1 MFAQSFDPEE
11 SKMAPASKRDV
22 ERTIGSVIAHP
33 LRSRCLNRLAERTAS
48 PAELAIEFRK
58 PLSDVSYHV
67 ATLLK
72 AGAIE
77 LVGERPVRGSI
88 QHFYRAIS
96 MPYVDTA
103 ENADL
108 TLEERLDFARLTI
121 QLATADATIALDAK
135 TLNRRPDAHVV
146 RMPMVVDEDGWGELG
161 KLYAEMVERIF
172 AVRAASDQRRAERGS
187 ADGADPGTDED
198 GEGEIPITAFVTFFE
213 RPPR

>member
-1 MFAQSFDPEE
+1 
-11 SKMAPASKRDV
+11 MAPANKSETD
-22 ERTIGSVIAHP
+22 RTIGSVIAHP

-96 MPYVDTA
+96 MPIVDTA
-103 ENADL
+103 ENSEL
-108 TLEERLDFARLTI
+108 SLEERLDFARLSI

-146 RMPMVVDEDGWGELG
+146 RMPMHVDEDGWSELAA
-161 KLYAEMVERIF
+161 LYAEMLERLF
-172 AVRAASDQRRAERGS
+172 AIRDVNAQRAAERGGGD
-187 ADGADPGTDED
+187 DGEGTDED
-198 GEGEIPITAFVTFFE
+198 GEGEIPITAFITFFE

>member
-1 MFAQSFDPEE
+1 
-11 SKMAPASKRDV
+11 MASANKRDID
-22 ERTIGSVIAHP
+22 RTIGSVVAHP
-33 LRSRCLNRLAERTAS
+33 LRARCLTALADRTAS

-88 QHFYRAIS
+88 QHFYRAIV

-108 TLEERLDFARLTI
+108 PLDGRLQFARLTV
-121 QLATADATIALDAK
+121 QLAAADATIAIDAK
-135 TLNRRPDAHVV
+135 TFNQRPDAHVV
-146 RMPMVVDEDGWGELG
+146 RMPMVVDEDGWGELAE
-161 KLYAEMVERIF
+161 LYAEMVERLF
-172 AVRAASDQRRAERGS
+172 AVRAASDQRRAERGAEAAADDGS
-187 ADGADPGTDED
+187 ADGQD
-198 GEGEIPITAFVTFFE
+198 GDGEIPTTAFVTFFE

>member
-1 MFAQSFDPEE
+1 
-11 SKMAPASKRDV
+11 MASANKRNV
-22 ERTIGSVIAHP
+22 GRTIGSVVAHP
-33 LRSRCLNRLAERTAS
+33 LRARCLTALADRTAS

-88 QHFYRAIS
+88 QHFYRAIA

-103 ENADL
+103 ENSDL
-108 TLEERLDFARLTI
+108 TLDERLEFARLTT
-121 QLATADATIALDAK
+121 QLAAADATIALDAK

-146 RMPMVVDEDGWGELG
+146 RMPMVVDEDGWGELAE
-161 KLYAEMVERIF
+161 LYAEMVERHL
-172 AVRAASDQRRAERGS
+172 AVRAASDRRRAERGGGES
-187 ADGADPGTDED
+187 TDGAAAGTGED
-198 GEGEIPITAFVTFFE
+198 GDGEIPITAFVTFFE

>member
-1 MFAQSFDPEE
+1 
-11 SKMAPASKRDV
+11 MASSNKRDV
-22 ERTIGSVIAHP
+22 GRTIGSVVAHP
-33 LRSRCLNRLAERTAS
+33 LRARCLTALADRTAS

-88 QHFYRAIS
+88 QHFYRAIT

-103 ENADL
+103 QNAEL
-108 TLEERLDFARLTI
+108 SLEERLDFARIAFQLT
-121 QLATADATIALDAK
+121 AADATIALDAK
-135 TLNRRPDAHVV
+135 TLNSRPDAHVV
-146 RMPMVVDEDGWGELG
+146 RMPMVVDEKAWSELAE
-161 KLYAEMVERIF
+161 LYAEMVERIF

-187 ADGADPGTDED
+187 DDGAAPAADD
-198 GEGEIPITAFVTFFE
+198 GGDGEIPITAFVTFFE

>member
-1 MFAQSFDPEE
+1 
-11 SKMAPASKRDV
+11 MASANKRQAD
-22 ERTIGSVIAHP
+22 RTIGSVVAHP
-33 LRSRCLNRLAERTAS
+33 LRSRCLTRLAETTAS

-88 QHFYRAIS
+88 QHFYRAIT
-96 MPYVDTA
+96 MPYVDTPETA
-103 ENADL
+103 NL
-108 TLEERLDFARLTI
+108 PLEERIEFARQAT
-121 QLATADATIALDAK
+121 QLATADATIALDAG
-135 TLNRRPDAHVV
+135 TFNRRPDSHAV
-146 RMPMVVDEDGWGELG
+146 RMPMVVDEEGWSELAE
-161 KLYAEMVERIF
+161 LYAEMVERIF

-187 ADGADPGTDED
+187 DEGESAGSTDDGGDGA
-198 GEGEIPITAFVTFFE
+198 IPITAFVTFLE

>member
-1 MFAQSFDPEE
+1 
-11 SKMAPASKRDV
+11 MAPANKREVD
-22 ERTIGSVIAHP
+22 RTIGSVVAHP
-33 LRSRCLNRLAERTAS
+33 LRSRCLTRLAEVTAS

-67 ATLLK
+67 AALLK

-103 ENADL
+103 ENAEMSLDDR
-108 TLEERLDFARLTI
+108 LEFARLTM
-121 QLATADATIALDAK
+121 QLGAADATIAIDAK

-146 RMPMVVDEDGWGELG
+146 RIPMVVDEEGWGELAE
-161 KLYAEMVERIF
+161 LYDEMVERIF
-172 AVRAASDQRRAERGS
+172 AVRAASDQRRADRGDAKAASDAEGAAS
-187 ADGADPGTDED
+187 ADGD
-198 GEGEIPITAFVTFFE
+198 GDGAIPITAFVTFFE

>member
-1 MFAQSFDPEE
+1 
-11 SKMAPASKRDV
+11 MAPANKREVD
-22 ERTIGSVIAHP
+22 RTIGSVVAHP
-33 LRSRCLNRLAERTAS
+33 LRARCLTALADRTAS

-88 QHFYRAIS
+88 QHFYRAIT

-108 TLEERLDFARLTI
+108 SLDERLQFARLIT
-121 QLATADATIALDAK
+121 QLAAADATIALDAR
-135 TLNRRPDAHVV
+135 TFNRRPEANVV
-146 RMPMVVDEDGWGELG
+146 RMPMVVDEDAWGELAE
-161 KLYAEMVERIF
+161 LYDEMVERIF
-172 AVRAASDQRRAERGS
+172 AVRAASDQRRAERGGS
-187 ADGADPGTDED
+187 GDASGDGAAASADED
-198 GEGEIPITAFVTFFE
+198 GDGDIPITAFVTFFE

>member
-1 MFAQSFDPEE
+1 MASVKKREFD
-11 SKMAPASKRDV
+11 
-22 ERTIGSVIAHP
+22 RTIGSVVSHP
-33 LRSRCLNRLAERTAS
+33 LRSRCLTALADRTAS
-48 PAELAIEFRK
+48 PAELAHEFRK

-96 MPYVDTA
+96 MPYVNTV

-108 TLEERLDFARLTI
+108 SLEERLDFARIAFQLT
-121 QLATADATIALDAK
+121 AADATNALDAGI
-135 TLNRRPDAHVV
+135 LNRRPDAYVV
-146 RMPMVVDEDGWGELG
+146 RMPMVVDEDGWSELAE
-161 KLYAEMVERIF
+161 LYAEMVERVF
-172 AVRAASDQRRAERGS
+172 AVRAASDQRRAERR
-187 ADGADPGTDED
+187 GADAGDED
-198 GEGEIPITAFVTFFE
+198 GAGQADGDGDLPITAFLTFFE

>member
-1 MFAQSFDPEE
+1 
-11 SKMAPASKRDV
+11 MASANKRGVD
-22 ERTIGSVIAHP
+22 RTIGSVVAHP
-33 LRSRCLNRLAERTAS
+33 LRSRCLTRLAEVTAS

-96 MPYVDTA
+96 LPYIDSG
-103 ENADL
+103 ENAAMSLDDR
-108 TLEERLDFARLTI
+108 LEFARMTT

-135 TLNRRPDAHVV
+135 TFNQRPDAHVV
-146 RMPMVVDEDGWGELG
+146 RIPMVVDEDGWGELAEI
-161 KLYAEMVERIF
+161 YDEMVERIF
-172 AVRAASDQRRAERGS
+172 AVRAASDQRRAGLGAAGE
-187 ADGADPGTDED
+187 AEGADRAVSKDDD
-198 GEGEIPITAFVTFFE
+198 GDGSIPITAFVTFFE

>member
-1 MFAQSFDPEE
+1 
-11 SKMAPASKRDV
+11 MASANKRDAG
-22 ERTIGSVIAHP
+22 RTIGSVIAHP
-33 LRSRCLNRLAERTAS
+33 LRSRCLTRLADGTAS

-88 QHFYRAIS
+88 QHFYRAIQ

-103 ENADL
+103 ENEDL
-108 TLEERLDFARLTI
+108 PLDERLEFARQI
-121 QLATADATIALDAK
+121 VQLATADATNAIDAK
-135 TLNRRPDAHVV
+135 TFNRRPDAHVV
-146 RMPMVVDEDGWGELG
+146 RMPMVVDEDGWAELND
-161 KLYAEMVERIF
+161 LYAEMVERLF
-172 AVRAASDQRRAERGS
+172 AVRAASDQRRAERGNPAAES
-187 ADGADPGTDED
+187 DGTGED
-198 GEGEIPITAFVTFFE
+198 GDGEIPVTAFVTFFE

>member
-1 MFAQSFDPEE
+1 
-11 SKMAPASKRDV
+11 MAPANKRETTD
-22 ERTIGSVIAHP
+22 RTIGSVIAHP

-88 QHFYRAIS
+88 QHFYRAITT
-96 MPYVDTA
+96 PIVDTP
-103 ENADL
+103 ENSNL
-108 TLEERLDFARLTI
+108 SLEERLDFARLTI

-146 RMPMVVDEDGWGELG
+146 RMPMTVDEEGWSEMAA
-161 KLYAEMVERIF
+161 LYAEMLERIW
-172 AVRAASDQRRAERGS
+172 AVRSASTQRIAERGDS
-187 ADGADPGTDED
+187 DGAEAKDED
-198 GEGEIPITAFVTFFE
+198 GEEEIPITAFVTFFE
-213 RPPR
+213 RPPARKE

>member
-1 MFAQSFDPEE
+1 
-11 SKMAPASKRDV
+11 MASANKSDTD
-22 ERTIGSVIAHP
+22 RTIGSVVSHP
-33 LRSRCLNRLAERTAS
+33 LRSRCLTRLAERTAS

-72 AGAIE
+72 ARAIE

-88 QHFYRAIS
+88 QHFYRAIKL
-96 MPYVDTA
+96 PYVDTA

-108 TLEERLDFARLTI
+108 SLEDRLAFARHTI
-121 QLATADATIALDAK
+121 QLAAADATIALDAR

-146 RMPMVVDEDGWGELG
+146 RMPMMIDEEGWGEMAE
-161 KLYAEMVERIF
+161 LYAEMVERIF
-172 AVRAASDQRRAERGS
+172 AVRAASDQRRSERGGGGGDGTAD
-187 ADGADPGTDED
+187 ADGD
-198 GEGEIPITAFVTFFE
+198 GAIPVTAFVSFFE

>member
-1 MFAQSFDPEE
+1 
-11 SKMAPASKRDV
+11 MASAKKRDLD
-22 ERTIGSVIAHP
+22 RTIGSVVSHP
-33 LRSRCLNRLAERTAS
+33 LRARCLTALADRTAS

-96 MPYVDTA
+96 MPLVDTP
-103 ENADL
+103 ENSDL
-108 TLEERLDFARLTI
+108 TLDERLEFARLAF
-121 QLATADATIALDAK
+121 QLAAADATTALDAK

-146 RMPMVVDEDGWGELG
+146 RMPMVIDEEAWGEMAE
-161 KLYAEMVERIF
+161 LYAEMVERMF
-172 AVRAASDQRRAERGS
+172 AIRAASDQRRAEHG
-187 ADGADPGTDED
+187 ADGEGRDED
-198 GEGEIPITAFVTFFE
+198 GEGDIPITAFVTFFE

>member
-1 MFAQSFDPEE
+1 
-11 SKMAPASKRDV
+11 MATANKRDV
-22 ERTIGSVIAHP
+22 DRTIGSVVAHP
-33 LRSRCLNRLAERTAS
+33 LRSRCLTRLAERTAS

-108 TLEERLDFARLTI
+108 PLDERLGFARLIT
-121 QLATADATIALDAK
+121 QLATADATNALDAK
-135 TLNRRPDAHVV
+135 TFNRRPDAHVV
-146 RMPMVVDEDGWGELG
+146 RMPMVVDEDGWDELVE
-161 KLYAEMVERIF
+161 LYAEMVERIF
-172 AVRAASDQRRAERGS
+172 AVRAASDQRRADRGS
-187 ADGADPGTDED
+187 GEASDQVADADADD
-198 GEGEIPITAFVTFFE
+198 DREIPVTAFVTFFE

>member
-1 MFAQSFDPEE
+1 
-11 SKMAPASKRDV
+11 MASANKRGVD
-22 ERTIGSVIAHP
+22 RTIGSVVAHP
-33 LRSRCLNRLAERTAS
+33 LRSRCLTRLAEVTAS

-96 MPYVDTA
+96 LPYVNTG
-103 ENADL
+103 ENAEMSLDD
-108 TLEERLDFARLTI
+108 RLAFARLTT
-121 QLATADATIALDAK
+121 QLAAADMTIALDAK

-146 RMPMVVDEDGWGELG
+146 RIPMTIDVDGWSELAE
-161 KLYAEMVERIF
+161 LYEEMVERIF

-187 ADGADPGTDED
+187 AADSDGAASSDDD
-198 GEGEIPITAFVTFFE
+198 GDGGIPITAFVTFFE

>member
-1 MFAQSFDPEE
+1 
-11 SKMAPASKRDV
+11 MASANKPDTG
-22 ERTIGSVIAHP
+22 RTIGSVVAHP
-33 LRSRCLNRLAERTAS
+33 LRSRCLTRLAERTAS

-88 QHFYRAIS
+88 QHFYRAIKL
-96 MPYVDTA
+96 PYVDTA
-103 ENADL
+103 ENQDL
-108 TLEERLDFARLTI
+108 PLEQRLAFARQAI
-121 QLATADATIALDAK
+121 QLAAADATIALDAE

-146 RMPMVVDEDGWGELG
+146 RMPMVIDEEGWSEMAE
-161 KLYAEMVERIF
+161 LYAEMVERIF
-172 AVRAASDQRRAERGS
+172 AVRAASDQRRSEGS
-187 ADGADPGTDED
+187 GKSRDAATDADGDEA
-198 GEGEIPITAFVTFFE
+198 IPVTAFVSFFE

>member
-1 MFAQSFDPEE
+1 
-11 SKMAPASKRDV
+11 MAPAKKREVD
-22 ERTIGSVIAHP
+22 RTIGSVVAHP
-33 LRSRCLNRLAERTAS
+33 LRARCLTALADRTAS

-88 QHFYRAIS
+88 QHFYRAIT

-108 TLEERLDFARLTI
+108 PLEERLEFARLIT
-121 QLATADATIALDAK
+121 QLAAADATIALDAQ
-135 TLNRRPDAHVV
+135 TFNRRPDAHVL
-146 RMPMVVDEDGWGELG
+146 RIPMVVDEDGWGELAE
-161 KLYAEMVERIF
+161 LYAEMVERIF
-172 AVRAASDQRRAERGS
+172 AVRAASDQRRADGS
-187 ADGADPGTDED
+187 GDGDEAGD
-198 GEGEIPITAFVTFFE
+198 GDIPITAFVTFFE

>member
-1 MFAQSFDPEE
+1 
-11 SKMAPASKRDV
+11 MATANKRDAG
-22 ERTIGSVIAHP
+22 RTIGSVIAHP

-96 MPYVDTA
+96 TPIVDTP
-103 ENADL
+103 ENAEL
-108 TLEERLDFARLTI
+108 SLEQRLDFARLTI
-121 QLATADATIALDAK
+121 QLATADATIAIDAK

-146 RMPMVVDEDGWGELG
+146 RMPMVVDEDGWSEMAE
-161 KLYAEMVERIF
+161 LYAEMVERLYAIR
-172 AVRAASDQRRAERGS
+172 VASDQRLAKNSDGDGS
-187 ADGADPGTDED
+187 AAAGGDAG
-198 GEGEIPITAFVTFFE
+198 GEEEIPITAFVTFFE

>member
-1 MFAQSFDPEE
+1 
-11 SKMAPASKRDV
+11 MASAHKRDAD
-22 ERTIGSVIAHP
+22 RTIGSVVAHP
-33 LRSRCLNRLAERTAS
+33 LRSRCLTRLADGTAS

-108 TLEERLDFARLTI
+108 SLDERLEFARLI
-121 QLATADATIALDAK
+121 VQLATADATNAIDAK
-135 TLNRRPDAHVV
+135 TFNRRPDAHVV
-146 RMPMVVDEDGWGELG
+146 RMPMVVDEEGWSELNE
-161 KLYAEMVERIF
+161 LYAEMVERLF
-172 AVRAASDQRRAERGS
+172 AVRAVSDQRRAKRGS
-187 ADGADPGTDED
+187 ADSAKDASGED
-198 GEGEIPITAFVTFFE
+198 GDGEIPVTAFVSFFE

>member
-1 MFAQSFDPEE
+1 
-11 SKMAPASKRDV
+11 MASANKRRVD
-22 ERTIGSVIAHP
+22 RTIGSVVAHP
-33 LRSRCLNRLAERTAS
+33 LRARCLTALADRTAS

-88 QHFYRAIS
+88 QHFYRAIA

-108 TLEERLDFARLTI
+108 PLDERLEFARLIT
-121 QLATADATIALDAK
+121 QLAAADATIALDAR
-135 TLNRRPDAHVV
+135 TFNQRPDAHVV
-146 RMPMVVDEDGWGELG
+146 RMPMVVDEDGWKELAE
-161 KLYAEMVERIF
+161 LYAEMVDRLF

-187 ADGADPGTDED
+187 AEDSSDDDGD
-198 GEGEIPITAFVTFFE
+198 GEIPLTAFVTFFE

>member
-1 MFAQSFDPEE
+1 
-11 SKMAPASKRDV
+11 MASANKRAVD
-22 ERTIGSVIAHP
+22 RTIGSVVAHP
-33 LRSRCLNRLAERTAS
+33 LRSRCLTRLAERTAS

-88 QHFYRAIS
+88 QHFYRAIT

-108 TLEERLDFARLTI
+108 SLDERLEFARLTT

-135 TLNRRPDAHVV
+135 TFNRRPDAHVV
-146 RMPMVVDEDGWGELG
+146 RMPMIVDEDGWGELAE
-161 KLYAEMVERIF
+161 LYAEMVERIF
-172 AVRAASDQRRAERGS
+172 AVRASSDQRRAEHSGD
-187 ADGADPGTDED
+187 AEDTEGTGED
-198 GEGEIPITAFVTFFE
+198 GDGDIPITTFVTFFE